1 MEEYLI
7 DVIFD
12 GKKEQLKTYSASPL
26 EALDSMINFDEVS
39 AINKITRVTDKKSWS
54 FDNDQLLG
62 LRELRGEI
70 SNEGDIMK
78 ELRRAH

>member
-1 MEEYLI
+1 VEEYLV

-39 AINKITRVTDKKSWS
+39 AINKITRVTDKKNWS

-62 LRELRGEI
+62 LRELRGKVN
-70 SNEGDIMK
+70 NEGDIMR
-78 ELRRAH
+78 ELRRAQ

>member
-1 MEEYLI
+1 MEEYLV

-39 AINKITRVTDKKSWS
+39 AINKITRVTDKKNWS

-62 LRELRGEI
+62 LRELRGEVN
-70 SNEGDIMK
+70 NEGDIMR
-78 ELRRAH
+78 ELRRAQ

>member
-1 MEEYLI
+1 MEEYLV

-39 AINKITRVTDKKSWS
+39 AINKITRVTDKKNWS

-62 LRELRGEI
+62 LRELRSEVN
-70 SNEGDIMK
+70 NEGDIMR

>member
-1 MEEYLI
+1 VEEYLV

-39 AINKITRVTDKKSWS
+39 AINKITRVTDKKNWS
-54 FDNDQLLG
+54 FNNDKLLG
-62 LRELRGEI
+62 LRELRGYI
-70 SNEGDIMK
+70 GNEGDIMK
-78 ELRRAH
+78 ELRKEH

>member
-1 MEEYLI
+1 VEEYLV

-39 AINKITRVTDKKSWS
+39 AINKITRVTDKKNWS

-62 LRELRGEI
+62 LRELRSEVN
-70 SNEGDIMK
+70 NEGDIMR
-78 ELRRAH
+78 ELRRAQ

>member
-7 DVIFD
+7 NVIFD

-39 AINKITRVTDKKSWS
+39 AINKITRVIDKKNWL
-54 FDNDQLLG
+54 FNNEQLSG
-62 LRELRGEI
+62 LRELRSLI
-70 SNEGDIMK
+70 NNEGDIMK

>member
-1 MEEYLI
+1 VEEYLV

-39 AINKITRVTDKKSWS
+39 AINKITRVTDKKNWS

-62 LRELRGEI
+62 LRELRSEVN
-70 SNEGDIMK
+70 NEGDIMR

>member
-1 MEEYLI
+1 MEEYLV

-39 AINKITRVTDKKSWS
+39 AINKITRVTDKKNWS
-54 FDNDQLLG
+54 FNNERLSE
-62 LRELRGEI
+62 LRELRSEI
-70 SNEGDIMK
+70 NNEGDIMR